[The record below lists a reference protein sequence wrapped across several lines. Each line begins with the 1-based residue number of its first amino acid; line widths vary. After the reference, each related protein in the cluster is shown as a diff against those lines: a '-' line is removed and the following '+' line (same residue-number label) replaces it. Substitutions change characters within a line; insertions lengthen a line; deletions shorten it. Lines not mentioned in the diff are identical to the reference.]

1 MPTILCVDD
10 STLMREMVSFTL
22 KEAGFEV
29 QTCGDGQEALELAQR
44 DTFAMVITDL
54 NMPRLNG
61 VGLIQALRQLSPYK
75 FTPILMLTTESAAE
89 MKLAGKQAGATGWL
103 VKPFQPDQLVAVA
116 QKLMR

>member
-1 MPTILCVDD
+1 
-10 STLMREMVSFTL
+10 MVSFTL

-29 QTCGDGQEALELAQR
+29 QVCCDGQEALEVAQKSC
-44 DTFAMVITDL
+44 FSMVITDL

-75 FTPILMLTTESAAE
+75 FTPILMLTTESAVE

-103 VKPFQPDQLVAVA
+103 VKPFEPTQLVAVA
-116 QKLMR
+116 KKLTA